1 MQDDLIERLEALHVW
16 PQFVADDH
24 ADILSPRQSAGLY
37 EVGNV
42 AHEAA
47 SAGRADNARIAAL
60 EADNARLM
68 GLVKEAGEA
77 LEPFAQ
83 NIEYVEFLEAA
94 DDDYVERPPFKA
106 GEYRKAAATLAKLQE
121 PSCDGK

>member
-60 EADNARLM
+60 EADKARLM
-68 GLVKEAGEA
+68 GLVKKAGEA
-77 LEPFAQ
+77 LDAIQQRHGWCPKHCRACE
-83 NIEYVEFLEAA
+83 
-94 DDDYVERPPFKA
+94 
-106 GEYRKAAATLAKLQE
+106 KAATTLAKIKE
-121 PSCDGK
+121 ATDG

>member
-68 GLVKEAGEA
+68 GLVENLAGA
-77 LEPFAQ
+77 
-83 NIEYVEFLEAA
+83 EAA
-94 DDDYVERPPFKA
+94 YRIAHDLHGGGSLQSGRAWDRMRRA
-106 GEYRKAAATLAKLQE
+106 GDEARATLAKIKE
-121 PSCDGK
+121 ATDAE